1 MVVGKVRGGGG
12 KRSGGVEGKEG
23 RGKRGRA
30 GGEGQQVGGGER
42 RG

>member
-1 MVVGKVRGGGG
+1 MGKGEMGEG

-30 GGEGQQVGGGER
+30 GEEGQQVGGEER
-42 RG
+42 GG